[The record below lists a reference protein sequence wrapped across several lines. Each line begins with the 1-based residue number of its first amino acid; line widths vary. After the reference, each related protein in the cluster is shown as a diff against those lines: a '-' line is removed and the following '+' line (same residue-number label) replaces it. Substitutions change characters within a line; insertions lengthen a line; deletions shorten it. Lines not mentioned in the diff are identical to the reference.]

1 MGICAI
7 HTLRVPYYISPF
19 TTIILMAND
28 ADIIAGS
35 GSMGLV
41 CDIKVQTRLLVVDIE
56 EILMLEKF
64 WGY

>member
-1 MGICAI
+1 
-7 HTLRVPYYISPF
+7 
-19 TTIILMAND
+19 MAND
-28 ADIIAGS
+28 ADIIAGR